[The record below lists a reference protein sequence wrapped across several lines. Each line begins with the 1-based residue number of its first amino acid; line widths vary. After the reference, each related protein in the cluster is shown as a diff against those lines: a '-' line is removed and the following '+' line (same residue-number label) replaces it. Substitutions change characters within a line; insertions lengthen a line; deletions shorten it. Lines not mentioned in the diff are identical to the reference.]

1 MIRRSVIFLFSICL
15 VLTLGQGV
23 AAACSVDSECDIER
37 TCTKTDDGMTC
48 VIKAKGET
56 TVDDVRKC
64 AREHVKTSPMHEGVS
79 VKVEDIDGGVR
90 VAMTA
95 TTADGIKTLQAHAEA
110 GCEKVAKAEKG
121 CDHHV
126 KAVAVEKGCDH
137 HAKVKKAEVSK
148 GCPHEKEAAKAEV
161 AKSEGCCSKGEKT
174 AKADVEKSK
183 GCCSKGTS

>member
-23 AAACSVDSECDIER
+23 AAACSVDGECDVER

-95 TTADGIKTLQAHAEA
+95 TTADGIKALHAHAA
-110 GCEKVAKAEKG
+110 DGCAKAKK
-121 CDHHV
+121 V
-126 KAVAVEKGCDH
+126 KKGCDH
-137 HAKVKKAEVSK
+137 HAKAEKVVSSTGCAHAQKATKAEAKKSK
-148 GCPHEKEAAKAEV
+148 GCCAKA
-161 AKSEGCCSKGEKT
+161 EKT
-174 AKADVEKSK
+174 AKAETEKSK
-183 GCCSKGTS
+183 GCCAKEKS